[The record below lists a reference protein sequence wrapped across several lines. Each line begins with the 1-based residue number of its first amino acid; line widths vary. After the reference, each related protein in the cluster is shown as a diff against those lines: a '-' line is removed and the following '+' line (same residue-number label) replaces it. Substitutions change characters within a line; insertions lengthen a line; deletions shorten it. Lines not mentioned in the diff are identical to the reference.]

1 MKHVIRMATHII
13 IGGVSML
20 LFAGGFAST
29 SEFVSHFLAT
39 MLLTGGLYFLRHQVK
54 TFWVFMVSHV
64 ALLFGGIFLIPIVSA
79 YNWYIAIWVFWIL
92 YSAILR
98 LVPVAEWLE
107 APCVPY
113 VSLFVVFYVFIC
125 ILEGSLAVQ
134 RVSLVATA
142 IMFLLYLLYGNLESM
157 DEFILTGSFSNQVDE
172 QGIRKLN
179 NRLSILYTGALGIL
193 LLLFSLFRVDGLW
206 QTILVFI
213 RKVLRFLLSFLPM
226 SEPALPEEEEEVE
239 QGMGNLASPM
249 PEEHE
254 ISAFVHIM
262 NDILRGLMTV
272 VIVAAILAGI
282 IYAAMY
288 IYRHFYKKD
297 SREEGNKVI
306 ESLSFGEGTH
316 KERKSRFFE
325 RLERNPAKRIR
336 KIYKKNLKRLAQK
349 RTCDLSY
356 LSPKQQVELLYEQ
369 GASKET
375 IEEIKR
381 LYEDARYSANPMTEA
396 QAEHMRKLF

>member
-1 MKHVIRMATHII
+1 MKHVIRVVTHII
-13 IGGVSML
+13 IGGMSML
-20 LFAGGFAST
+20 LFAKAFGST
-29 SEFVSHFLAT
+29 SELVLHCLFT
-39 MLLTGGLYFLRHQVK
+39 MLLTGGLYGLRHKVK
-54 TFWVFMVSHV
+54 KFWLFMVSHV
-64 ALLFGGIFLIPIVSA
+64 ALLLGGIFLIPLVSS
-79 YNWYIAIWVFWIL
+79 YGWYIAVWVFWIL

-107 APCVPY
+107 TPCVPY
-113 VSLFVVFYVFIC
+113 VSLLIALYVFIC
-125 ILEGSLAVQ
+125 VLEGSAAVQ
-134 RVSLVATA
+134 RAGLVAIA

-179 NRLSILYTGALGIL
+179 NRLSILYTGTLGALL
-193 LLLFSLFRVDGLW
+193 VLFSLFSMDGLW

-213 RKVLRFLLSFLPM
+213 RKVLRFLLSFLKL
-226 SEPALPEEEEEVE
+226 SEPARPEEEEEVE
-239 QGMGNLASPM
+239 QGMANLFQPM

-254 ISAFVHIM
+254 PSAFVHIM
-262 NDILRGLMTV
+262 NEILRGLMTV
-272 VIVAAILAGI
+272 VIVVAILAGI

-297 SREEGNKVI
+297 SRQEGNKVI
-306 ESLSFGEGTH
+306 ESLSFGEGIQ

-325 RLERNPAKRIR
+325 RFERNPAKRIR

-369 GASKET
+369 GASKEV
-375 IEEIKR
+375 IEEIKQ
-381 LYEDARYSANPMTEA
+381 LYEDARYSANPMTDA